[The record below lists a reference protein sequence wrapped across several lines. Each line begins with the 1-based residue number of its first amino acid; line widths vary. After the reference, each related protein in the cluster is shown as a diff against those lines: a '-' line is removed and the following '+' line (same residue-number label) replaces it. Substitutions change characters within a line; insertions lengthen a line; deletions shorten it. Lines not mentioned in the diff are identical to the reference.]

1 MLPIVTGKQ
10 VSQSR
15 YKQQMNEINKLKTT
29 ILNDDKIIALRTK
42 IKTATSSRVEN
53 GTATVTD
60 LVRDM
65 NAENLARQARSMH
78 EIQLYIAVYQLK
90 NQTNN

>member
-1 MLPIVTGKQ
+1 MLFRS

-15 YKQQMNEINKLKTT
+15 YERNKQIKNNNI
-29 ILNDDKIIALRTK
+29 NDDKIIALRTK